1 MSLAE
6 YESES
11 QIPPELFKDNLVFIR
26 FYANNCRPCEMIEPI
41 YRSIAETRVET
52 FLNMEINTFVDL
64 ADDMEVG
71 DVPTIVAVYDGYMVA
86 EAVGVFDEDALQGWV
101 NRIKDYLDK
110 TIKAAQTPIETEV

>member
-1 MSLAE
+1 
-6 YESES
+6 
-11 QIPPELFKDNLVFIR
+11 
-26 FYANNCRPCEMIEPI
+26 
-41 YRSIAETRVET
+41 
-52 FLNMEINTFVDL
+52 L